1 MVVFMKTRGMLAHH
15 GYLFLLWSRLLR
27 MLHQV
32 SGRSS
37 LCLPGGH
44 HPVFL
49 GSRLVLWLWT
59 CGSCRHRGN
68 SWATL
73 LHQHQWPCL
82 AERSVSICFLLQI
95 YGRCNYL
102 RMVFLIVLSFCG
114 RKSSPLIKAI
124 FRYKRPMR
132 DEEVAEL
139 VNCLPPMC
147 KTLSLSSALHKLGM
161 LVFSA
166 LWR

>member
-1 MVVFMKTRGMLAHH
+1 MPGSSLTESKTLETTPVVLGILVTWHISHRAKKGDTVEIYVLMVVFMKTRGILAHH
-15 GYLFLLWSRLLR
+15 GCLFLLWSRLLR

-37 LCLPGGH
+37 LCLPSGH
-44 HPVFL
+44 HPMFL

-102 RMVFLIVLSFCG
+102 RMVFFDCLVPLWQKIKSF
-114 RKSSPLIKAI
+114 
-124 FRYKRPMR
+124 
-132 DEEVAEL
+132 D
-139 VNCLPPMC
+139 
-147 KTLSLSSALHKLGM
+147 
-161 LVFSA
+161 
-166 LWR
+166 